1 MSYILPVLQ
10 IKINVTGPGKRILK
24 SGKCP
29 LLCGS
34 KVPEMVMVM
43 AQETSGEP
51 Q

>member
-1 MSYILPVLQ
+1 MCLAQV
-10 IKINVTGPGKRILK
+10 NEFLK
-24 SGKCP
+24 ASKCP